1 MYTPWFLA
9 FRSMAYQE
17 KTMKK
22 NNNRLA
28 IVRSAENSK
37 IIIKPNSCICIKGY
51 IDTRSMVHHPETAA
65 IFEHTEKSCLPID
78 LDIVPTC
85 FNYSIQNREVNIHVS
100 NVTTRM
106 VSVQPRSI
114 LCEIQPVEFS
124 NFSANEMQNYSR
136 SDHLKTLN

>member
-1 MYTPWFLA
+1 
-9 FRSMAYQE
+9 
-17 KTMKK
+17 MKRT
-22 NNNRLA
+22 NNRLA
-28 IVRSAENSK
+28 IVRSGGNSN
-37 IIIKPNSCICIKGY
+37 IIIKPYSCICIKGY
-51 IDTRSMVHHPETAA
+51 IDTRSMVHHPETEA

-85 FNYSIQNREVNIHVS
+85 FNYSIQNIEVNIHVS

-124 NFSANEMQNYSR
+124 IFQQMKCRTIRGQII
-136 SDHLKTLN
+136 